1 MAKLGLTFF
10 TLKTIVFSVIINIYN
25 IFLPLKKVAQ
35 KTTRKVVILTSSA
48 IISEMKLGGIDVKS
62 HSIDLTTGPVVR
74 KLLAFALPLM
84 VNNAV
89 NLLYGIADKAMLGRY
104 VGTDAMAAAS
114 VTNSPFNLIY
124 NLFAG
129 IALGALVCCGNY
141 VGANDRS
148 NLRKCMH
155 TTLSTGLLLGLL
167 VLAVGMPLSHPILTA
182 VDTPPEVL
190 RDALLYF
197 RIRFAGVPFTM
208 LNAFAAN
215 IMTAH
220 GDTKRITLFGI
231 CSGLLN
237 VLLNFIFLLV
247 IRLGVVG
254 VALATL
260 LSNLANLICK
270 LVVLFS
276 SKGEYQLRITELLP
290 DFGHMKKIL
299 AVGIPNGLNSTVFSF
314 SNVLLQSTVN
324 SFGTTVIAAN
334 SAADSVAA
342 IASIAYSGI
351 PAATVAAISQC
362 HGAKEFPRMK
372 EIVKKSLL
380 VCHILVDLMCA
391 LCLFFAKPL
400 LGVFTESTAVVEA
413 GVYKLAFYC
422 GGYFIHNFGQIYGAA
437 TRGLHRSAAAFLVNV
452 FSVCVPRVLWV
463 LFVVPLMPTPN
474 MLYLIYPIS
483 WLISAIFLGVA
494 YHRCYRKCL
503 RDTQRQTA

>member
-1 MAKLGLTFF
+1 M
-10 TLKTIVFSVIINIYN
+10 IVCIFNI
-25 IFLPLKKVAQ
+25 LMLLKKVAQ
-35 KTTRKVVILTSSA
+35 KIANRLVIPIASA
-48 IISEMKLGGIDVKS
+48 IISEIEPGGIAVKR
-62 HSIDLTTGPVVR
+62 HSMDLTSGPVAR
-74 KLLAFALPLM
+74 QLLAFAVPLM
-84 VNNAV
+84 INYTV

-104 VGTDAMAAAS
+104 VGTQAMAAAS
-114 VTNSPFNLIY
+114 VTHSPFTLIY

-155 TTLSTGLLLGLL
+155 TTLSTGFLLGLL
-167 VLAVGMPLSHPILTA
+167 VLAVGMPLSRPILIA
-182 VDTPPEVL
+182 VDTPPDVL
-190 RDALLYF
+190 HDALLYF

-215 IMTAH
+215 IMNAH

-231 CSGLLN
+231 CSGFLN
-237 VLLNFIFLLV
+237 VILNVVFLLV
-247 IRLGVVG
+247 IELGVAG

-270 LVVLFS
+270 LAVLFS
-276 SKGEYQLRITELLP
+276 NKGEYQLRISELLP
-290 DFGHMKKIL
+290 DLGHMKKIL
-299 AVGIPNGLNSTVFSF
+299 TVGIPNGLNTTVFSF

-334 SAADSVAA
+334 SAADSVAG
-342 IASIAYSGI
+342 IASIAYNGI
-351 PAATVAAISQC
+351 PSATVAALSQC
-362 HGAKEFPRMK
+362 YGAEKFPRMK
-372 EIVKKSLL
+372 EIVTKSLL
-380 VCHILVDLMCA
+380 VCHILVDSMCVA
-391 LCLFFAKPL
+391 CILFARPL
-400 LGVFTESTAVVEA
+400 LGVFTGSAEVVEA
-413 GVYKLAFYC
+413 GVYKLMFYC
-422 GGYFIHNFGQIYGAA
+422 GGYFIHTFGQIYVAA
-437 TRGLHRSAAAFLVNV
+437 IKGLHRSATSFLVNI

-474 MLYLIYPIS
+474 MLYMIYPIS

-503 RDTQRQTA
+503 RGTQRQTA